1 MLPENEVMDRAFYCY
16 CVCLQLNWLLSNDDV
31 TPPQY
36 LKILEGSSL
45 RLGDDDFIYQSIS
58 EALVSGEEDGG
69 LNSLITIYESFALA
83 YCEVLEIG
91 LNDLRDT
98 VPPERLKTLAAEV
111 GAEAKFP
118 GGDGSLPESL

>member
-36 LKILEGSSL
+36 LKILKDSSL
-45 RLGDDDFIYQSIS
+45 QLGDDDFIVQSIT

-69 LNSLITIYESFALA
+69 LDNLITIYESFAYA
-83 YCEVLEIG
+83 YCEVLEI
-91 LNDLRDT
+91 NMDDLRDSI
-98 VPPERLKTLAAEV
+98 PPERLKELASEV
-111 GAEAKFP
+111 GAEAKFTNDA
-118 GGDGSLPESL
+118 GLPE